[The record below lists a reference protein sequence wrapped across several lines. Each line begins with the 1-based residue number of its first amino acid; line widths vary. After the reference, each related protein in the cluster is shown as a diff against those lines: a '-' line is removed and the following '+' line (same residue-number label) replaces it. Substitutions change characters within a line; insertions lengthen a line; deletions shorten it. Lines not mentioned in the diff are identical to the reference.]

1 MVRVRRSVP
10 VRMRTQLSATINT
23 REYER
28 GLRRYFG
35 RMSDDVARA
44 VDRTRMD
51 VQNEAR
57 RRAPVDTGRLRSSIV
72 SRTEGGGRQLGY
84 VVGTNVNYAAA
95 IEFGRGP
102 VDIFPRKDSGK
113 KALFWPGARH
123 PVPKVHQKA
132 RAARPFL
139 RPAIELTPIYWRAH
153 ASQIGRR

>member
-10 VRMRTQLSATINT
+10 MRASASTSARINT

-28 GLRRYFG
+28 GLRRFFG

-44 VDRTRMD
+44 VDRTRID

-72 SRTEGGGRQLGY
+72 SRAEGGGRSLGY
-84 VVGTNVNYAAA
+84 VVGSNVNYAAA
-95 IEFGRGP
+95 VEFGTAP
-102 VDIFPRKDSGK
+102 HVIKPRYKQ
-113 KALFWPGARH
+113 ALYWPGAAH
-123 PVPKVHQKA
+123 PVASVNHPGTKA
-132 RAARPFL
+132 QPFL
-139 RPAIELTPIYWRAH
+139 RPAIELTPIFWRAH